1 MVQVFYGNGQP
12 WDDHGDMREGPPHQ
26 GEGHATRPIAALLS
40 DLKQR
45 GLLDDT
51 LVLWGGEFGRTP
63 TSEGANGRD
72 HNNHGLH
79 ASGWPA
85 AA

>member
-1 MVQVFYGNGQP
+1 M
-12 WDDHGDMREGPPHQ
+12 DK
-26 GEGHATRPIAALLS
+26 PIAALLD

-51 LVLWGGEFGRTP
+51 LVVWGGEFGRTP
-63 TSEGANGRD
+63 VWRSAAMAATTTTAASP
-72 HNNHGLH
+72 
-79 ASGWPA
+79 SGWPA